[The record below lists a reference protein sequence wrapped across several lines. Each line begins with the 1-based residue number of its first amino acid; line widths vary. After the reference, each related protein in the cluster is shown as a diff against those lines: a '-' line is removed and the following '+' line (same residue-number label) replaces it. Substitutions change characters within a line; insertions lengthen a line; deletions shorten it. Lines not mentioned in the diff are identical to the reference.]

1 MVQVAVPVVLGVSGL
16 GQGTGRLGTHKVILQ
31 SREGHGCPWVSGTLA
46 SGQATP
52 CTSQWSI
59 PAVHMSQVLE
69 SVTCFLQCCGHR
81 VPSNSPVQHLDR
93 LRGSVYRFLS
103 VNAKKLSR
111 EPS

>member
-1 MVQVAVPVVLGVSGL
+1 MPLGIWHFSQWAGHTLYLPVV
-16 GQGTGRLGTHKVILQ
+16 H
-31 SREGHGCPWVSGTLA
+31 
-46 SGQATP
+46 
-52 CTSQWSI
+52 

-69 SVTCFLQCCGHR
+69 SVTTLSACCGHR

-93 LRGSVYRFLS
+93 PRGSVYRFLS